1 MGWVIS
7 EALMRD
13 YANSHCSPDQVEES
27 SVDCCSGGEPSAP
40 SKSTPT
46 PQAFLSPDKMT
57 AFSRLSRFGITFA
70 PLRDDLGAALLTWY
84 RAAFPARISRRPD
97 AGLESTGSAAGCGA
111 RWRELSVRY
120 DRDTS
125 SWKTHQ
131 CLWDEGLPESS
142 VTLPKW
148 GSIRSG
154 VLSERITSA
163 LPTCESESGFW
174 PTPVAHD
181 DGKTPEAHMRMKARM
196 KGGPRQKPTSLTVMV
211 KGVEQGMYP
220 TPTATNTKAVHMRG
234 ADKGKARKARSY
246 VATPTARDWKSGK
259 ASPATLERNSRPLSE
274 QIGGQ
279 LNPDWVEWLMN
290 WPLGWTSLEPM
301 KHENWK
307 HWNESSAAQIQDA
320 GEVRALWWDRDPSE
334 TPQVHCP
341 RVASNVAARV
351 DRLKAIGNGQV
362 PAVVR
367 FAWRLLAQS
376 T

>member
-1 MGWVIS
+1 MNDG
-7 EALMRD
+7 MD
-13 YANSHCSPDQVEES
+13 
-27 SVDCCSGGEPSAP
+27 
-40 SKSTPT
+40 
-46 PQAFLSPDKMT
+46 
-57 AFSRLSRFGITFA
+57 
-70 PLRDDLGAALLTWY
+70 
-84 RAAFPARISRRPD
+84 
-97 AGLESTGSAAGCGA
+97 
-111 RWRELSVRY
+111 
-120 DRDTS
+120 
-125 SWKTHQ
+125 HQ
-131 CLWDEGLPESS
+131 RG
-142 VTLPKW
+142 TQ
-148 GSIRSG
+148 
-154 VLSERITSA
+154 A

-211 KGVEQGMYP
+211 KGVEQGMWP

-234 ADKGKARKARSY
+234 ADKGKQRKPRSY
-246 VATPTARDWKSGK
+246 LATPQARDYFPPHTPEYIAAKRAQGHGMSN
-259 ASPATLERNSRPLSE
+259 LND

-279 LNPDWVEWLMN
+279 LNPTWVEWLMN

-307 HWNESSAAQIQDA
+307 HWKESSAAQNQDA

-351 DRLKAIGNGQV
+351 DRLKALGNGQV

-367 FAWRLLAQS
+367 FARKRQGLPRLGNMA
-376 T
+376 